1 MKKLESKEDSMKPM
15 RMQAKKSMLSSLK
28 QMMREDM
35 HNGLKDGLKGKM
47 KVVVA
52 ADSPEDLKEG
62 VDTAKESLSDM
73 IKAGFLKSKGKEIPS
88 EDESMEHESEES
100 PEMEMGEEEEE
111 SENSDKEMCPKC
123 EGKGCMACG
132 GIAKK

>member
-1 MKKLESKEDSMKPM
+1 MKKLQSQEDSLKPM
-15 RMQAKKSMLSSLK
+15 RMKAKKDMLSSLK
-28 QMMREDM
+28 SMMREDM
-35 HNGLKDGLKGKM
+35 HGKLKDGLKGKM

-52 ADSPEDLKEG
+52 SDSPEGLEEG
-62 VDTAKESLSDM
+62 VDQAKESLADM
-73 IKAGFLKSKGKEIPS
+73 IKAGFLKSKGKDAES
-88 EDESMEHESEES
+88 MDESSEHESEES

-111 SENSDKEMCPKC
+111 SEGEMCPKC

>member
-1 MKKLESKEDSMKPM
+1 MKKLVSKEDGLKEM
-15 RMQAKKSMLSSLK
+15 RMKAKKEMLSSLK

-35 HNGLKDGLKGKM
+35 NGGLKDQLKGKM

-62 VDTAKESLSDM
+62 VDQAKESLSDM

-88 EDESMEHESEES
+88 EEMSEGEMESEDEEMS
-100 PEMEMGEEEEE
+100 EMEEE
-111 SENSDKEMCPKC
+111 CPKC

-132 GIAKK
+132 GIAHKMK